1 MVTQKEAL
9 FFRERDAKA
18 HNGAKEEDAPG
29 QSVSQSR
36 RLPTAL
42 VFFST
47 ELCGTPLARERKN
60 NDNNN
65 T

>member
-9 FFRERDAKA
+9 FFERDKP
-18 HNGAKEEDAPG
+18 HKHGAKEEDAPG
-29 QSVSQSR
+29 QSVSRGGFQPRSF
-36 RLPTAL
+36 
-42 VFFST
+42 FFST

>member
-29 QSVSQSR
+29 QSVSRGGFQPRSF
-36 RLPTAL
+36 
-42 VFFST
+42 FFST
-47 ELCGTPLARERKN
+47 ELCGIPLACERKN

>member
-9 FFRERDAKA
+9 FFERDKP
-18 HNGAKEEDAPG
+18 HKHGAKEEDAPG

-42 VFFST
+42 VFFFD
-47 ELCGTPLARERKN
+47 GTLRDPTRA
-60 NDNNN
+60 
-65 T
+65 